1 MAMTGEGGHVC
12 PRKLCNKQRGD
23 RTNFQLLKSSYL
35 KTYGNIGE
43 LKIRPKEHTVD
54 F

>member
-23 RTNFQLLKSSYL
+23 RTNFQLLKSSYFKNL
-35 KTYGNIGE
+35 WKYWRIE
-43 LKIRPKEHTVD
+43 DKEHTVD